1 MPRFFQFAASV
12 FSDLLKPSWSD
23 FVTPVQ
29 HIMRFAV
36 RVLAVIVI
44 VMLIASATRK
54 LLGWG

>member
-1 MPRFFQFAASV
+1 M
-12 FSDLLKPSWSD
+12 
-23 FVTPVQ
+23 TPVQ